1 MLDEVSAVLSDTIK
15 ITPRFHVPRGGIA
28 NFEQELKK
36 LIDSGEQVDAF
47 TVDALDLFSEE
58 TLLDI
63 TEIFRDYAPDYYS
76 ELVSNDYGMRKLE
89 KASINGRLYCIP
101 DNEVIPPRYCVIAR
115 KDLVNKYAPG
125 GIETLENYADFL
137 KAVKE
142 NEKSII
148 PGYVQARDFFD
159 AYLEGNGYYTLF
171 DRWLPS
177 RWDDN
182 QPSFYRIDK
191 TPEFRQ
197 AFELLEDLNKNG
209 CIFGDSFM
217 ISVYRFALGN
227 LASELRDMHE
237 NSIWNLSFAG
247 VQEEYEVFPLYM
259 DSIHALSTSTYSI
272 GISKSCRHPERVM
285 MFIEWLHSSQE
296 AYNLFMYGVKDRNY
310 ILQDGKIGFTADIK
324 QNYYIGGWLGS
335 WYFKDMRYERKF
347 AYLPGN
353 YNQLYIDAAFANT
366 KSVRDEKTRLGLSSE
381 LGEEVRERINQGY
394 EQVSDIQYKVTNEI
408 YAFYARIDKGRFDM
422 TPGMLTGK
430 LDGIG
435 IEEYQEYLEYYIS
448 EAKQE

>member
-1 MLDEVSAVLSDTIK
+1 M
-15 ITPRFHVPRGGIA
+15 
-28 NFEQELKK
+28 
-36 LIDSGEQVDAF
+36 
-47 TVDALDLFSEE
+47 
-58 TLLDI
+58 
-63 TEIFRDYAPDYYS
+63 
-76 ELVSNDYGMRKLE
+76 
-89 KASINGRLYCIP
+89 
-101 DNEVIPPRYCVIAR
+101 
-115 KDLVNKYAPG
+115 
-125 GIETLENYADFL
+125 
-137 KAVKE
+137 
-142 NEKSII
+142 
-148 PGYVQARDFFD
+148 
-159 AYLEGNGYYTLF
+159 
-171 DRWLPS
+171 
-177 RWDDN
+177 
-182 QPSFYRIDK
+182 
-191 TPEFRQ
+191 
-197 AFELLEDLNKNG
+197 
-209 CIFGDSFM
+209 
-217 ISVYRFALGN
+217 
-227 LASELRDMHE
+227 
-237 NSIWNLSFAG
+237 
-247 VQEEYEVFPLYM
+247 QEEYEVFPLYM